1 MPEFIRNIYRISESE
16 YSDDI
21 SKTLNEPMALHKSLP
36 GYEPTPLVSLP
47 SLADFLGVGEIL
59 VKDESYRFGLKAFK
73 VLGASYAIYKYFKQ
87 LFEQM
92 TGCLFTI
99 ENFNESYIKEH
110 TSPVPLCTAT
120 DGNHGRGVAHVANLL
135 GLKAYIYMPKG
146 TVQARIDNIVNEGA
160 GVIIVN
166 GDYDEAVERVK
177 IDAENHGWQIISD
190 TAWEGYTEIPFWI
203 QEGYATMFLEI
214 NQQLKEMGKNQPG
227 IVFVPGGVGALAAAT
242 MTFYSTPSNNAQRVC
257 VEPTEAA
264 CLLEAVKL
272 HHGEPKKTTG
282 KLNSIMAGL
291 NCGLPSITAWPII
304 RDRMDYF
311 MTIEDEYAIKA
322 MRQYYYPVGDDPRI
336 ISGESGASGLGALL
350 ALIES
355 DILEHARKLLNIGR
369 DSRILLLNTEGD
381 TDPENFKR
389 VVSQK

>member
-1 MPEFIRNIYRISESE
+1 M
-16 YSDDI
+16 
-21 SKTLNEPMALHKSLP
+21 
-36 GYEPTPLVSLP
+36 
-47 SLADFLGVGEIL
+47 
-59 VKDESYRFGLKAFK
+59 
-73 VLGASYAIYKYFKQ
+73 
-87 LFEQM
+87 
-92 TGCLFTI
+92 FTI

>member
-21 SKTLNEPMALHKSLP
+21 SKTLNEPITLHKSLP